1 MAKIILVGSAYPYR
15 GGGITTFNERL
26 IKEFRKEGHDAE
38 IITFTLQ
45 YPSFLFPGK
54 TQYSEELPPEN
65 LPIKRMA
72 NSCNPFNWIKVG
84 RYLKKQKPDIL
95 LFRYWT
101 PFMSPCFG
109 TIARIVKKNKQ
120 TKIVSIIDNM
130 IPHEKRIVDTLLSRY
145 FVKPI
150 DGFVAMTKSV
160 LSDIRKFKDTPNQ
173 AFCLHPL
180 YDNFGEKLKREDA
193 LTNLSLDKNFRYLL
207 FFGLIRDYKGLDILL
222 EAFADERLR
231 KYPVKL
237 IVAGEF
243 YANQDLYYDL
253 IRKLNLEDN
262 LIMRANFIADNDVK
276 NYFCASDMIVQ
287 PYKSATQSGVTQVAY
302 HFEKPMLVTNVG
314 GLPEMVP
321 HMKAGYVVNPD
332 SKDIADALVD
342 FYEQNTDFS
351 SGIIEEKKKY
361 LWGNMTKAITELYQN
376 C

>member
-54 TQYSEELPPEN
+54 TQYSEELPPKN
-65 LPIKRMA
+65 LPVKRMV

-84 RYLKKQKPDIL
+84 QYLKKQKPDIL